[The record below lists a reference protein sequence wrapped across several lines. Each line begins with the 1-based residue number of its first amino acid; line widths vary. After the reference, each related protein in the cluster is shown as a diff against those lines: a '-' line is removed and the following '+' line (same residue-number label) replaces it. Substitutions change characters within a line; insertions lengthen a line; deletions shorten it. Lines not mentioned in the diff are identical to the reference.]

1 MLFYH
6 EKLLNGVD
14 NGFWEVDEDDLIGA
28 ESGDVVRLYNQFG
41 GYHYHILTNEDSF
54 ISVPSWGDLPWKDIL
69 IKPNAL
75 LGWISPSGEFFGCDY
90 HDHEIVA
97 EYVLNSS
104 ERELEKQGWVKIY
117 SCDGL
122 QWYHENL
129 RPTEEQ
135 KRVLREK
142 GFELDENLFD

>member
-6 EKLLNGVD
+6 EKLPNGIS

-28 ESGDVVRLYNQFG
+28 EFGDEIHLYNQFG
-41 GYHYHILTNEDSF
+41 GYHYHKLAREDKF
-54 ISVPSWGDLPWKDIL
+54 ISVPHWDDLPWKDVL

-90 HDHEIVA
+90 RDHEKVA

-117 SCDGL
+117 ACDGL
-122 QWYHENL
+122 QWYHENF

>member
-6 EKLLNGVD
+6 EKLPNGIS

-28 ESGDVVRLYNQFG
+28 KSDDLVRLFNQFG
-41 GYHYHILTNEDSF
+41 GYHYHILTSGDKF
-54 ISVPSWGDLPWKDIL
+54 IFVPSWDDLSWKDIL
-69 IKPNAL
+69 IKPNAS

-90 HDHEIVA
+90 RDHEKVA

>member
-6 EKLLNGVD
+6 EKMLNGRS
-14 NGFWEVDEDDLIGA
+14 NGFWEVDVDDLIYA
-28 ESGDVVRLYNQFG
+28 KFGDKIRLYNQFG
-41 GYHYHILTNEDSF
+41 GFHYHKLTSEDEF
-54 ISVPSWGDLPWKDIL
+54 IFVSHWDDLPWKDVL
-69 IKPNAL
+69 IKPDSN

-90 HDHEIVA
+90 RDHAKVA
-97 EYVLNSS
+97 ELVLNSS
-104 ERELEKQGWVKIY
+104 ERELEARGWVKIY
-117 SCDGL
+117 SCDGV

-142 GFELDENLFD
+142 GFELDEELFN